1 MGVVGLVTVVEGVGL
16 VEGAVGVV
24 GLVTVVEGVGFVA
37 QTNGC
42 SVTAMS
48 VVQPTEWIRVK
59 EMV

>member
-1 MGVVGLVTVVEGVGL
+1 MGLVTVVEGVGL
-16 VEGAVGVV
+16 VTVVEGAVGVV